1 MKIHNKNY
9 MKNMKELTLPL
20 LSAAAV
26 ILAGCV
32 ITSVYPFYGENDAV
46 FEPALLGH
54 WTKVQ
59 HPEERWTFERDSGDG
74 YQVAC
79 VSEGKINTGQA
90 HLFKLAGQTFLD
102 FSAPTWK
109 EDIQPEPVTSHTLA
123 RMTQITP
130 TIKMSELSY
139 EWLGQLLATNPAALR
154 HLIIKTGDKP
164 EDRRIVLTADT
175 PELQRFVI
183 RHLKTEGAW
192 KESLGLQPAK

>member
-1 MKIHNKNY
+1 MNTKNKY
-9 MKNMKELTLPL
+9 MKTMKEMTITL

-32 ITSVYPFYGENDAV
+32 TTSVYPFYGENDAV

-59 HPEERWTFERDSGDG
+59 HPEERWTFERGSGDG
-74 YQVAC
+74 YRGVC
-79 VSEGKINTGQA
+79 VSGGSTNTGQA
-90 HLFKLAGQTFLD
+90 HWFKLEGKTFLD

-109 EDIQPEPVTSHTLA
+109 EDIQPEPVPSHILA
-123 RMTQITP
+123 RVTQITP

-139 EWLGQLLATNPAALR
+139 DWLKELLATNPTAIR
-154 HLIIKTGDKP
+154 HLVVKTGDKP

-175 PELQRFVI
+175 AELQRFVI
-183 RHLKTEGAW
+183 SHLKTERAW
-192 KESLGLQPAK
+192 KESLELQPAK